1 LTRGSE
7 FAEKINTPQVWS
19 LLGNA
24 YINHNHVNPALDC
37 FLKAQDAS
45 TFGQVIGLAEY
56 SADRVKFINY
66 LLMARQN
73 MKDSLIDNA
82 LFYAFAV
89 DNKLTELEELLKNP
103 NSADL

>member
-1 LTRGSE
+1 M
-7 FAEKINTPQVWS
+7 
-19 LLGNA
+19 
-24 YINHNHVNPALDC
+24 
-37 FLKAQDAS
+37 
-45 TFGQVIGLAEY
+45 IGLAEY